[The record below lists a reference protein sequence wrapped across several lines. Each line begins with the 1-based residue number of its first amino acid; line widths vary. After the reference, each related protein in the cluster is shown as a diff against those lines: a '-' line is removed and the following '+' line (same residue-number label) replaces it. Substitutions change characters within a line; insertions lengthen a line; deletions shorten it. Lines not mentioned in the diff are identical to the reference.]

1 MKYIYAL
8 FLFIISFL
16 FVSCNKSIDY
26 EVKLTENV
34 FSPNI
39 PFEFIT
45 NFDYD
50 EVNIYIDNSPVN
62 DFISPGDFYIKNLKS
77 GKHDV
82 KLLFKNSGDEI
93 TSYATDFFY
102 DGDAPEVSI
111 IKNYLDKGIL
121 KVSFDFDEDDVNFIE
136 LYNNDTIIATSNSKN
151 IEFPLYKDSGIINLS
166 FKFYDDFMNY
176 TQKKISINTD
186 EDSAP
191 VVNSDKIRIN
201 IFGDANFDFTDDWD
215 SELKLF
221 IKKDGDYFFPYE
233 INPSSNFNTEILVY
247 DSNNNFSTKNVNIN
261 MDNKIPEMVDISSR
275 LISKDSGF
283 ISWEF
288 DPFFN
293 EYEIEYFTK
302 NFGWQSSIITGS
314 SFVEI
319 GNSEITFVRKVS
331 ENGTRGF
338 PSVPVFKF
346 SSSFLPYASGIL
358 EDISEN
364 TLLTQINSPFII
376 SSDLLLEKNRS
387 LFVESG
393 TSIRFFADSRLIIRG
408 NLFVMPGAAKTLF
421 FGSGSIIM
429 DGGNLIIS
437 KADFNNI
444 NITGKV
450 GKLIFLEDVNF
461 ENSLLDI
468 SNISRFISYNNNFS
482 NTTVNLEN
490 LFDFYSIDSKFEV
503 LNIKNLFYGLIK
515 DLTVKN
521 FNIDFKSK
529 IASENSNI
537 ENLNLNNFSFF
548 KSFNDKILNAQI
560 NNFSLITGIEESFSE
575 NISNNSGV
583 VTNNDE

>member
-121 KVSFDFDEDDVNFIE
+121 KVSFDFDENDVNFIE

-247 DSNNNFSTKNVNIN
+247 DSNNNFSTKNVDIN

-515 DLTVKN
+515 DLTVKI